1 MSYLTF
7 MANVFLLF
15 YVIRFFEIYI
25 FQICII
31 PFTIKVF
38 LVNEI
43 TDYTPAQTYVGLGG
57 KFFKNR
63 FANNKSCFKH
73 LTKAGF

>member
-43 TDYTPAQTYVGLGG
+43 TDQYTS
-57 KFFKNR
+57 
-63 FANNKSCFKH
+63 ANLCGAKREV
-73 LTKAGF
+73 L